1 MRAHTPNDSDELAR
15 DILRRFAEL
24 ERRREPYHALWED
37 IANYAGPSFGGFT
50 SDKEYPVEPEAEVVD
65 TTLRRSAAILSSG
78 LLSFLSSPSQRW
90 FRLTHPDRSAAD
102 DKQVRVWLQQVEDVF
117 YGVLT
122 RSCFYAHQHT
132 AYHISGLFGV
142 KALYVDEAPD
152 GELRFMARPLQELYL
167 AQDHLGR
174 VDTVFRR
181 FKLSA
186 RQAVQAFGREQVGEA
201 VRRAADDGRDEETFT
216 FLHAVYPAEDKK
228 LAKGMPVASV
238 YLDLDGQ
245 RTLSVGG
252 FEESPYIV
260 DRWQEHPA
268 TAYSA
273 DWPGLSAIADS
284 RMVNEMKRLI
294 LESGQ
299 LAAAPPLWVPDDGFV
314 GRISME
320 PRAINYYDKA
330 AGNQISDFGPMSAG
344 GDPRFGL
351 DLLNMSRRDIQE
363 AFFVDLFLTVRQRI
377 QQGGAPTATEISEL
391 AQEKMFLLGPM
402 LYRQQESFDRLFN
415 RMFRLLWRR
424 GEIPPP
430 PRTLKG
436 RPFDVDYVSPLALAQ
451 KEAQTKAILQTYRDV
466 APIAQVDASVLEN
479 FKHDVILRR
488 IAEQRGF
495 PQTGLRSEQEVAEF
509 RARKAEA
516 VQQSEL
522 QSVAGQMM
530 ERYGDLSKA
539 PEEGSPAEEVLTAM
553 AKGAVALPGRAE
565 NGPPASAPNVQSES
579 SKEARHESGA

>member
-1 MRAHTPNDSDELAR
+1 M
-15 DILRRFAEL
+15 
-24 ERRREPYHALWED
+24 
-37 IANYAGPSFGGFT
+37 
-50 SDKEYPVEPEAEVVD
+50 
-65 TTLRRSAAILSSG
+65 
-78 LLSFLSSPSQRW
+78 
-90 FRLTHPDRSAAD
+90 
-102 DKQVRVWLQQVEDVF
+102 
-117 YGVLT
+117 
-122 RSCFYAHQHT
+122 
-132 AYHISGLFGV
+132 
-142 KALYVDEAPD
+142 
-152 GELRFMARPLQELYL
+152 
-167 AQDHLGR
+167 
-174 VDTVFRR
+174 
-181 FKLSA
+181 
-186 RQAVQAFGREQVGEA
+186 
-201 VRRAADDGRDEETFT
+201 
-216 FLHAVYPAEDKK
+216 
-228 LAKGMPVASV
+228 

-245 RTLSVGG
+245 RMLSAGG
-252 FEESPYIV
+252 YEESPYIV

-273 DWPGLSAIADS
+273 DWPGLSAIADG

-330 AGNQISDFGPMSAG
+330 SGNQISDFGPMSAG

-351 DLLNMSRRDIQE
+351 DLLNMSRKDIQE

-479 FKHDVILRR
+479 FKHDAILRR

-495 PQTGLRSEQEVAEF
+495 PQAGLRSEQEAAEF
-509 RARKAEA
+509 RAKKARA
-516 VQQSEL
+516 VQQAQL
-522 QSVAGQMM
+522 QSAAGQML

-553 AKGAVALPGRAE
+553 AKGAVAPTGLSPGAR
-565 NGPPASAPNVQSES
+565 PAPDELEPE
-579 SKEARHESGA
+579 KEARRESRA